1 MCGISGVV
9 ASGTEK
15 DWQLRKSIAVISH
28 RGPDEEGYFSSP
40 ECSLAMCRLSIV
52 DVSHGQQPNYNSSR
66 SVVSV
71 FNGEIYNFRDLKAL
85 LYSKGVAVDALGDS
99 ALIPYLYE
107 VFGENF
113 PSLLQGMFAISVF
126 DINQKKLMLVR
137 DRLGKKPL
145 WYSKTGQSLFFS
157 SELKGLFALGVPKE
171 AETKNFIEYLRFGYI
186 NAPRSAYKEIFQLPP
201 ASILI
206 FRNGAVEVTE
216 YWNSSDVN
224 EISISYPEALEET
237 ERILREAVRARL
249 VSERPIGAFLS
260 GGIDSTLVSSLMRQ
274 ESSSEVHTFSIGFTD
289 PIFDESKYAANVARA
304 IGTVHHEKIVI
315 PEPDLIVNQL
325 GKMLDQPF
333 ADSSIIPTY
342 LLSKF
347 ARERLVVALSGDG
360 GDEAF
365 AGYERYRAGNFLDAI
380 NPLLLLNPLR
390 FLPTQGINSP
400 RVRKLLKHSKSSSLL
415 ERYRGFQSLL
425 VDHDLLNLLNPSL
438 LKLERSDAFDVTWN
452 SLKTT
457 DRVRK
462 MQEMDIKTYLP
473 GDLMFKVDIASMAN
487 SLEVRSPFLDYRV
500 VEFGLSLP
508 KRYKIHEGQCKFI
521 LKDLARKNVP
531 NSQVDRPKMG
541 FGIPRSR
548 WLREDLR
555 SMVWDHLL
563 DKTSESRGWFKQDE
577 VRKLLIKHQNGYH
590 LDAIIWPIFML
601 ELWARNWID

>member
-1 MCGISGVV
+1 MCGIAGVI
-9 ASGTEK
+9 ASLSEK
-15 DWQLRKSIAVISH
+15 DRQLRKSIAVISH

-71 FNGEIYNFRDLKAL
+71 FNGEIYNFRELKAL

-113 PSLLQGMFAISVF
+113 PSLLQGMFAISIF

-289 PIFDESKYAANVARA
+289 PIFDESKFAANVARA

-342 LLSKF
+342 LLSRF

-365 AGYERYRAGNFLDAI
+365 AGYERYRAGNYLDAI

-390 FLPTQGINSP
+390 FLPTQGLSNP
-400 RVRKLLKHSKSSSLL
+400 RLRKLLKHSKSSSLL
-415 ERYRGFQSLL
+415 ERYRGFQS
-425 VDHDLLNLLNPSL
+425 
-438 LKLERSDAFDVTWN
+438 
-452 SLKTT
+452 
-457 DRVRK
+457 
-462 MQEMDIKTYLP
+462 
-473 GDLMFKVDIASMAN
+473 
-487 SLEVRSPFLDYRV
+487 
-500 VEFGLSLP
+500 
-508 KRYKIHEGQCKFI
+508 
-521 LKDLARKNVP
+521 
-531 NSQVDRPKMG
+531 
-541 FGIPRSR
+541 
-548 WLREDLR
+548 
-555 SMVWDHLL
+555 
-563 DKTSESRGWFKQDE
+563 
-577 VRKLLIKHQNGYH
+577 
-590 LDAIIWPIFML
+590 
-601 ELWARNWID
+601 

>member
-1 MCGISGVV
+1 MCGIAGVI
-9 ASGTEK
+9 ASGSEK
-15 DWQLRKSIAVISH
+15 DQQLRKAIAVISH

-52 DVSHGQQPNYNSSR
+52 DVSHGQQPNYNASR

-71 FNGEIYNFRDLKAL
+71 FNGEIYNFRELKAL
-85 LYSKGVAVDALGDS
+85 LYSKGVAVDAFGDS

-113 PSLLQGMFAISVF
+113 PSLLQGMFAISIY
-126 DINQKKLMLVR
+126 DIKHKKLMLVR

-145 WYSKTGQSLFFS
+145 WYSNTGQSLFFS
-157 SELKGLFALGVPKE
+157 SELKGLFALGVPKV

-186 NAPRSAYKEIFQLPP
+186 NAPRSAYKGIFQLPP
-201 ASILI
+201 ASKLI
-206 FRNGAVEVTE
+206 FKDGVLDVTE
-216 YWNSSDVN
+216 YWNASDVN

-237 ERILREAVRARL
+237 ERILREAVRERL

-289 PIFDESKYAANVARA
+289 PNFDESKYAANVARV
-304 IGTVHHEKIVI
+304 IGTVHHERIVI

-333 ADSSIIPTY
+333 ADSSVIPTY
-342 LLSKF
+342 LLSRF

-365 AGYERYRAGNFLDAI
+365 AGYERYRAGNYLDAI
-380 NPLLLLNPLR
+380 NPLLFLNPLR
-390 FLPTQGINSP
+390 FLPTQGINNP
-400 RVRKLLKHSKSSSLL
+400 RLRKLIKHSKSSSLL
-415 ERYRGFQSLL
+415 DRYRGFQSLL
-425 VDHDLLNLLNPSL
+425 ENRDVLNLLDPTLLNL
-438 LKLERSDAFDVTWN
+438 ERLDDFDITWN
-452 SLKTT
+452 SLVTT

-462 MQEMDIKTYLP
+462 MQQMDIKTYLP
-473 GDLMFKVDIASMAN
+473 GDLMFKVDISSMAN

-508 KRYKIHEGQCKFI
+508 KSYKLRQGQTKFI
-521 LKDLARKNVP
+521 LKDLARKYVP
-531 NSQVDRPKMG
+531 NSLVDRPKMG

-563 DKTSESRGWFKQDE
+563 DKTSESRGWFRQDE
-577 VRKLLIKHQNGYH
+577 VRKLLNKHQSGYH
-590 LDAIIWPIFML
+590 LDAIIWPFFML

>member
-1 MCGISGVV
+1 
-9 ASGTEK
+9 
-15 DWQLRKSIAVISH
+15 
-28 RGPDEEGYFSSP
+28 
-40 ECSLAMCRLSIV
+40 
-52 DVSHGQQPNYNSSR
+52 
-66 SVVSV
+66 
-71 FNGEIYNFRDLKAL
+71 
-85 LYSKGVAVDALGDS
+85 
-99 ALIPYLYE
+99 
-107 VFGENF
+107 
-113 PSLLQGMFAISVF
+113 
-126 DINQKKLMLVR
+126 
-137 DRLGKKPL
+137 
-145 WYSKTGQSLFFS
+145 
-157 SELKGLFALGVPKE
+157 
-171 AETKNFIEYLRFGYI
+171 
-186 NAPRSAYKEIFQLPP
+186 
-201 ASILI
+201 
-206 FRNGAVEVTE
+206 
-216 YWNSSDVN
+216 
-224 EISISYPEALEET
+224 
-237 ERILREAVRARL
+237 VRARL

-365 AGYERYRAGNFLDAI
+365 AGYERYRAGNYLDAI

-390 FLPTQGINSP
+390 FLPTQGLSNP
-400 RVRKLLKHSKSSSLL
+400 RLRKLLRQSKSSSLL

-425 VDHDLLNLLNPSL
+425 EDHDLLNLLNPSL

-462 MQEMDIKTYLP
+462 MQVMDIKTYLP

-508 KRYKIHEGQCKFI
+508 KRYKIHQGQCKFI
-521 LKDLARKNVP
+521 LKDLARKYVP
-531 NSQVDRPKMG
+531 RSLIDRPKMG

-555 SMVWDHLL
+555 SMVWDLLL
-563 DKTSESRGWFKQDE
+563 DETSRSRGWFRQHE
-577 VRKLLIKHQNGYH
+577 VKKILNQHQNGLH
-590 LDAIIWPIFML
+590 LDSIIWPIFML